1 MPAANLARINKML
14 AAAAEAASKQKAAL
28 AKRKSRA
35 AKKKSKSKKVNRG
48 NIGLKALGFK

>member
-1 MPAANLARINKML
+1 MVKWEKLVAAFNRKVQPVVKKT
-14 AAAAEAASKQKAAL
+14 EKAL

-35 AKKKSKSKKVNRG
+35 AKKKSKSKKINSG